1 MASLMSLS
9 LSLSPLLSLW
19 GEAVNNAGGL
29 ADLCEP
35 QAPRKAGVPGGR
47 LAEREGREVCN
58 VVGGGI
64 QEPWV
69 SGWVPGEHTGNN
81 PLPTAPKPHPHSQ
94 ISARSTLQGQG

>member
-35 QAPRKAGVPGGR
+35 QAQRKAGVPGGDWQKER
-47 LAEREGREVCN
+47 AEKCAMLWAV
-58 VVGGGI
+58 
-64 QEPWV
+64 
-69 SGWVPGEHTGNN
+69 
-81 PLPTAPKPHPHSQ
+81 A
-94 ISARSTLQGQG
+94 